1 MAKTM
6 VMIERTALLFL
17 LLVLGGL
24 LPAPVAAQEE
34 NQAGL
39 VVVYGD
45 GRVVQQCVR
54 FAEETISGYD
64 LLRRSGLPSSVEA
77 GAIGPTVCSI
87 GGEGCS
93 FPQESCF
100 CRCQGSPC
108 VYWSY
113 WRLEAGGG
121 WRYQALGA
129 GNTLVADGDVEGWHW
144 AEGTTR
150 DAAAPPSVTFA
161 EICRAAAPGS
171 TAAGA
176 VTAAAIVTAAD
187 APPTEARTPAEA
199 GALPA
204 VGKAADPASA
214 VSGSEPENRPAAE
227 VGEAVVAPAAGSGIW
242 LLLGG
247 VVVVPAV
254 VLLVWALLRKGK

>member
-6 VMIERTALLFL
+6 GMIERTALLFL

-77 GAIGPTVCSI
+77 SAIGPTVCSI

-113 WRLEAGGG
+113 WRLEAGGS

-150 DAAAPPSVTFA
+150 DAAAPPAVTFA
-161 EICRAAAPGS
+161 EICRAAAPGN

-176 VTAAAIVTAAD
+176 ITAAELVTAAD
-187 APPTEARTPAEA
+187 TPPAEA
-199 GALPA
+199 GAPA
-204 VGKAADPASA
+204 EAGKAADPAPA
-214 VSGSEPENRPAAE
+214 GSGSKAENRPAAAA
-227 VGEAVVAPAAGSGIW
+227 GEAVAAPAAGPGIW